1 MPRLVTFFEQKIVAF
16 QPKHWENWVALL
28 SISLTDFAKEFENS
42 PNFQY
47 HKFED
52 KNSGQDPTW
61 LLQNLFLF
69 LLDRSNKPEWCK
81 WWQQGG
87 MEMWNQPNE
96 LGRDLGSSEQSQPPQ
111 KKV

>member
-1 MPRLVTFFEQKIVAF
+1 LK
-16 QPKHWENWVALL
+16 
-28 SISLTDFAKEFENS
+28 NS

-96 LGRDLGSSEQSQPPQ
+96 LGRPWVIRAISTTSKEGLGCQSSGKQFRSLNVLGSL
-111 KKV
+111 